1 MPIKGQLLAIVWC
14 SQRHSIAGVT
24 QPSISWNQADSP
36 RAVAAGG
43 GRVAV
48 GCVVLGGLLFGT
60 AGTAQALGPGGTTP
74 LGVGGVRLLVGGM
87 VLLAVVVL
95 QGKSP
100 AAALRL
106 WRSRAGFLA
115 GRCVA
120 AYQVC
125 FFAAIQQTGVALG
138 TLVTVGTAPVLAGLL
153 GWAALRHCPTR
164 AWVVATALCIAGLC
178 LLSGEGLRAGRLY
191 GVVLALAAGLAIATF
206 TVAAKQLMD
215 KGVGNLDVLT
225 GSFLLGGALLV
236 PLMITQPLGWLVSPG
251 GAFLALYLGV
261 ATMALANSLMAY
273 GLKSLAPG
281 PVTTLTLTDPLIAT
295 TLGFFVLGETLASLA
310 LAGLALVLLGLLLQ
324 GFTSAKRPEMHD
336 LPAPIVPL

>member
-1 MPIKGQLLAIVWC
+1 M
-14 SQRHSIAGVT
+14 T

-36 RAVAAGG
+36 RAVAAGT
-43 GRVAV
+43 GRAAV

-106 WRSRAGFLA
+106 WRSRTGLLA
-115 GRCVA
+115 GVCVA

-125 FFAAIQQTGVALG
+125 FFAGVQQTGVALG
-138 TLVTVGTAPVLAGLL
+138 TLVTVGSAPVLAGLL
-153 GWAALRHCPTR
+153 AWAALRHRPTR
-164 AWVVATALCIAGLC
+164 AWAVATALSLAGLC
-178 LLSGEGLRAGRLY
+178 LLSGEGLRAGPPS
-191 GVVLALAAGLAIATF
+191 GVLLALTAGLAIATF

-215 KGVGNLDVLT
+215 NGVATLDVLT
-225 GSFLLGGALLV
+225 GSFLLGGTLLL
-236 PLMITQPLGWLVSPG
+236 PLMINQPLGWLISPG

-261 ATMALANSLMAY
+261 ATMALANSLMAH

-281 PVTTLTLTDPLIAT
+281 PVTTLTLTDPLTAT
-295 TLGFFVLGETLASLA
+295 ALGVLVLGETLAAPA
-310 LAGLALVLLGLLLQ
+310 LAGLVLVLLGLLLQ
-324 GFTSAKRPEMHD
+324 GFTSAKRPESRD
-336 LPAPIVPL
+336 QPTAPIASL

>member
-1 MPIKGQLLAIVWC
+1 MTQL
-14 SQRHSIAGVT
+14 
-24 QPSISWNQADSP
+24 SISCDQSDSR
-36 RAVAAGG
+36 RAVVAGG
-43 GRVAV
+43 GRAAV
-48 GCVVLGGLLFGT
+48 GCVVLGGILFGT
-60 AGTAQALGPGGTTP
+60 AGTAQALGASGTTP

-87 VLLAVVVL
+87 ALLAVVVL

-106 WRSRAGFLA
+106 WRSRAGILA
-115 GRCVA
+115 GGCVA

-153 GWAALRHCPTR
+153 AWAALRHRPTR

-178 LLSGEGLRAGRLY
+178 LLSGEGLRAGRPY
-191 GVVLALAAGLAIATF
+191 GVLLALVAGLAIATF

-215 KGVGNLDVLT
+215 QGVGSLDVLT
-225 GSFLLGGALLV
+225 GSFLLGGALLS
-236 PLMITQPLGWLVSPG
+236 PWMITQPLGWLVSPG
-251 GAFLALYLGV
+251 GALLALYLGV

-273 GLKSLAPG
+273 GLKRLAPG
-281 PVTTLTLTDPLIAT
+281 PVTTMTLTDPLTAT
-295 TLGFFVLGETLASLA
+295 ALGFLVLGETLAAPA

-324 GFTSAKRPEMHD
+324 GFTSAKGPEPHD
-336 LPAPIVPL
+336 QPAPIVPL

>member
-1 MPIKGQLLAIVWC
+1 M
-14 SQRHSIAGVT
+14 
-24 QPSISWNQADSP
+24 
-36 RAVAAGG
+36 
-43 GRVAV
+43 AV

-106 WRSRAGFLA
+106 WRSRTGLLA
-115 GRCVA
+115 GVCVA

-125 FFAAIQQTGVALG
+125 FFAGVQQTGVALG
-138 TLVTVGTAPVLAGLL
+138 TLVTVGSAPVLAGLL
-153 GWAALRHCPTR
+153 AWAALRHRPTR
-164 AWVVATALCIAGLC
+164 AWAVATALSLAGLC
-178 LLSGEGLRAGRLY
+178 LLSGEGLRAGPPS
-191 GVVLALAAGLAIATF
+191 GVLLALAAGLAIATF

-215 KGVGNLDVLT
+215 NGVATLDVLT
-225 GSFLLGGALLV
+225 GSFLLGGTLLV
-236 PLMITQPLGWLVSPG
+236 PLMINQPLGWLISPG

-261 ATMALANSLMAY
+261 ATMALANSLMAH

-281 PVTTLTLTDPLIAT
+281 PVTTLTLTDPLTAT
-295 TLGFFVLGETLASLA
+295 ALGVLVLGETLAAPA
-310 LAGLALVLLGLLLQ
+310 LAGLVLVLLGLLLQ
-324 GFTSAKRPEMHD
+324 GFTSAKRPESRD
-336 LPAPIVPL
+336 QPTAPIVSL